1 MRKKLITPVVQNNTL
16 AHQEWMDLE
25 SIAQV
30 ELTSEDAANPIEQAF
45 TPDMEHGWKAAEPG
59 EQTIRLLFDQPQR
72 IQHIQLLFR
81 EAGQTRT
88 QEFLL
93 RCSSDRG
100 KSYKDI
106 VRQQYNFSPPDTT
119 LQNENYSVALEGVTT
134 IELIINPDISGGNTY
149 ASLTGLQ
156 LA

>member
-1 MRKKLITPVVQNNTL
+1 MQNNVLT
-16 AHQEWMDLE
+16 HQKWMDLE
-25 SIAQV
+25 TLAQV

-45 TPDMEHGWKAAEPG
+45 TPDMEQGWKAAEPG

-72 IQHIQLLFR
+72 IQHIQLQFR
-81 EAGQTRT
+81 EVEQART

-93 RCSSDRG
+93 RYSSDRG
-100 KSYKDI
+100 KSYKDL
-106 VRQQYNFSPPDTT
+106 VRQQYNFSPPDTSH
-119 LQNENYSVALEGVTT
+119 QIENYTVALEGVTT
-134 IELIINPDISGGNTY
+134 IELIINPDISGGNTH